1 MPSNNDGGVPTGSSQ
16 TTVKTPSLPS
26 EYEMLRIKSPERAS
40 AVLPMLSV
48 TRGGPGRVPGPTSNL
63 TSFLTS
69 YVPPP
74 VTLPLESRVSHV
86 PPPVT
91 FCDRPETLKVPEP
104 VRVILDPSFAL
115 AEA

>member
-1 MPSNNDGGVPTGSSQ
+1 MTAVSQREARRPPSRRLRCHLNTRCLESKAPNARRQYCRCCPLREADLEGCQGLHRTSQ
-16 TTVKTPSLPS
+16 
-26 EYEMLRIKSPERAS
+26 A
-40 AVLPMLSV
+40 
-48 TRGGPGRVPGPTSNL
+48 
-63 TSFLTS
+63 FLTS

-74 VTLPLESRVSHV
+74 VTLPPESRVSHV

-104 VRVILDPSFAL
+104 VRVIFDPSFAL